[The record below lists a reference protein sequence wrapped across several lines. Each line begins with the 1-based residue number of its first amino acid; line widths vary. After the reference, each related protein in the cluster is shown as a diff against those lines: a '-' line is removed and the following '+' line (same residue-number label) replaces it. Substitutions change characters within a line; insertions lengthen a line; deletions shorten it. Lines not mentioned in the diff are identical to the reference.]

1 MTTFEMGLRLVRG
14 LRSFFRI
21 NWHLLLIKAA
31 VILMAA
37 PAQAYIDPGVG
48 GMLVQLLLG
57 GVAGVVVIMPLY
69 WERITSA
76 VRKILGRPNNK
87 QELPSDSNDDDG
99 SGA

>member
-1 MTTFEMGLRLVRG
+1 MGLRLPQG
-14 LRSFFRI
+14 LCRFFRI
-21 NWHLLLIKAA
+21 NWHLLFIKAA

-57 GVAGVVVIMPLY
+57 GVAGVVVIMRLY
-69 WERITSA
+69 WERKTSA
-76 VRKILGRPNNK
+76 ARKILGHPNNK
-87 QELPSDSNDDDG
+87 QELPSDSNDDDS